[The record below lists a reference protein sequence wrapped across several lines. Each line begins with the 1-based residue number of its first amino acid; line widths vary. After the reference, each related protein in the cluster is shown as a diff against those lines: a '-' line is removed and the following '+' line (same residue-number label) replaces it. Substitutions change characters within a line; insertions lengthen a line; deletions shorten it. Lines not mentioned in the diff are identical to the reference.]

1 MKRKT
6 IRAAVFVCFL
16 CICTGAIIAYR
27 MYNKPHR
34 SAASEAAIVLTAKQ
48 LAAEYENDEAA
59 ANKKYLGN
67 VLQVSGTVSEVTLN
81 QQNKPVIVL
90 PGSDMSNVQ
99 CTLQDS
105 TYAVKKGDTVSIKGF
120 CTGYLTDVI
129 MDRCI
134 VGSGT
139 ALQN

>member
-1 MKRKT
+1 MKKKSLRVAGLLCLVL
-6 IRAAVFVCFL
+6 IAAAVVV
-16 CICTGAIIAYR
+16 GYR

-34 SAASEAAIVLTAKQ
+34 SAATEKAVELTAMR
-48 LAAEYENDEAA
+48 LAADYEKDENT

-67 VLQVSGTVSEVTLN
+67 AVQVSGTVSEITLN

-90 PGSDMSNVQ
+90 LGSDMSGVQ
-99 CTLQDS
+99 CTLQTD
-105 TYAVKKGDTVSIKGF
+105 VHGIKKGDSVTIKGF

-134 VGSGT
+134 VGR
-139 ALQN
+139 

>member
-1 MKRKT
+1 MKKKT
-6 IRAAVFVCFL
+6 IRLAGLFCLLLICAGAV
-16 CICTGAIIAYR
+16 IGYR

-34 SAASEAAIVLTAKQ
+34 SAASETAVELTAMR
-48 LAAEYENDEAA
+48 LAAEYENNETV

-67 VLQVSGTVSEVTLN
+67 AVQVSGTVSEVTVN

-90 PGSDMSNVQ
+90 LGNDMSGVQ
-99 CTLQDS
+99 CTLQDN
-105 TYAVKKGDTVSIKGF
+105 ALNIKKGDSITIKGF

-134 VGSGT
+134 VGR
-139 ALQN
+139 

>member
-6 IRAAVFVCFL
+6 IRIAGFVCFL
-16 CICTGAIIAYR
+16 LICTGAVIAYR

-34 SAASEAAIVLTAKQ
+34 SAASEPVIALTAVQ
-48 LAAEYENDEAA
+48 LASEYEKDEAV

-67 VLQVSGTVSEVTLN
+67 ALQVSGTVSDVTLN
-81 QQNKPVIVL
+81 QQNKPVIIL
-90 PGSDMSNVQ
+90 PGNDMSSVQ
-99 CTLQDS
+99 CTLLDNAP
-105 TYAVKKGDTVSIKGF
+105 AVKKGDSITIRGF

-134 VGSGT
+134 VGSGH
-139 ALQN
+139 

>member
-6 IRAAVFVCFL
+6 IRVAGFLCLL
-16 CICTGAIIAYR
+16 CICTGAVIAYR

-34 SAASEAAIVLTAKQ
+34 SAASETAIELTATQ
-48 LAAEYENDEAA
+48 LAAEYENDEAK

-81 QQNKPVIVL
+81 QQNKPVIIL
-90 PGSDMSNVQ
+90 PGNDLSSVQ
-99 CTLQDS
+99 CTLLDNAP
-105 TYAVKKGDTVSIKGF
+105 AVKKGDSITIRGF

-134 VGSGT
+134 VGSGH
-139 ALQN
+139 